1 MTIGNA
7 IAGESY
13 EIICE
18 ASLVHGIQTTPFF
31 TWFNSD
37 GDRVANDD
45 DIAVGPATATSLQI
59 VFDILKLSDSDVY
72 TCEVT
77 LYSLAL
83 QSPLVISTNISLD
96 VESKFLYTLY
106 AHLKLMLMFAAE
118 SLDVT
123 IVSVPDGPEIGAAK
137 LLTLTCEAIGGT
149 GVYTYLWSSTCSG
162 SCFLNNNNQNSHV
175 ITRDALR
182 SVDSGVYTCI
192 VTDNAGNVGSNS
204 TDVQV
209 VGKTYNLGCSFSLYG
224 GGIKEQS
231 MDAPACYRC
240 WVLLYRWCSQYCKQL
255 NS

>member
-1 MTIGNA
+1 MLSPAVPSNAVVLSVMTIGNA

-59 VFDILKLSDSDVY
+59 VFDILKLSHSDVY

-96 VESKFLYTLY
+96 VESKFLFTRYLIHT
-106 AHLKLMLMFAAE
+106 HEIDVNVCTAAE

-162 SCFLNNNNQNSHV
+162 SCFLNNNNQNSHM

-204 TDVQV
+204 TDIQV
-209 VGKTYNLGCSFSLYG
+209 VGK
-224 GGIKEQS
+224 I
-231 MDAPACYRC
+231 
-240 WVLLYRWCSQYCKQL
+240 
-255 NS
+255 